1 MDILQ
6 GLNDKQ
12 KEAVIAIDGNIRVT
26 AGAGSGKTRVLA
38 HRYAFLVNEVGINPS
53 NILCMTFTNKAAQE
67 MKNRISKMV
76 HVGNVNDFVC
86 TIHGFCVKFLREEI
100 FRLGFPSNFAIIDEE
115 DSKTLSKQIFDEF
128 GYSKQ
133 EVTIKQFLTEIR
145 QAKSHSPYV
154 EQLVATQRDEADTA
168 NYSKDFV
175 RYVDLQLKNFALDF
189 DDLIHYTL
197 YILASYEDV
206 RDKWQNRIN
215 YLMIDEAQD
224 CSCSDWQIIDSIQGE
239 HHNVFIV
246 GDPDQCIYE
255 WRGAT
260 PAAFI
265 NFKADKDIILSENY
279 RSTPDILNVANSIIT
294 NNKLRIK
301 KDLFTEKGNGK
312 IVVHYHAPSEVKEG
326 DWIAKQ
332 IENIVKGGAKYSD
345 FAILYRAS
353 YQSRFIEQALLRKH
367 IQYTVW
373 GGVRFF
379 ERKEIKDAL
388 AYLRL
393 LAYHDDISFVRI
405 INVPSRKFGRK
416 SLEQLIHISEEKK
429 ISLFEALCK
438 NITLFRKPEI
448 IKFIHLFN
456 DAESYKENHSISDT
470 LDYLLKESGY
480 KDLLRLDDDQE
491 RIDNLQELLNSVKYY
506 EEVNKNEENLSV
518 ETYLQDIALYTNADY
533 KKDMPTVKLMTIHQS
548 KGLEFPYVIVCGL
561 TEGIFPS
568 HRAIRER
575 REKALEEERRL
586 MYVAV
591 TRAEKILM
599 LTESE
604 GYNYTTKTAKYPSRF
619 LHEIG
624 TNLIKVEGN
633 LDPVLFEGTKY
644 NIELLDDELNGS
656 IKSFLKVG
664 DTVKHKF
671 FGTGTIEAINV
682 QQQSYTV
689 KFSNGIRDILANK
702 LELSENSTVFKKP
715 KANTLT
721 PSDLK
726 VGQKVFDPQNGIG
739 VIEEVNKNSGR
750 IVIDHGDFVSVSM
763 IGDPLLRVLKE

>member
-154 EQLVATQRDEADTA
+154 EQLVATQRDEIDTA

-224 CSCSDWQIIDSIQGE
+224 CSCSDWQIIDSIKGE

-332 IENIVKGGAKYSD
+332 IDNIVKGGAKYSD

-671 FGTGTIEAINV
+671 FGTGTIETVNV

-689 KFSNGIRDILANK
+689 KFSNGIRDILADK

-715 KANTLT
+715 KVNTLT

>member
-26 AGAGSGKTRVLA
+26 AGAGSGKPRVLA

-100 FRLGFPSNFAIIDEE
+100 FRLGFPSNFSIIDEE

-133 EVTIKQFLTEIR
+133 EVTIKQFLIEIR

-224 CSCSDWQIIDSIQGE
+224 CSCSDWQIIDSIKGE

-405 INVPSRKFGRK
+405 INVPSRKFGKK
-416 SLEQLIHISEEKK
+416 SSERLISIADGEK

-671 FGTGTIEAINV
+671 FGTGTIEAVNV

-689 KFSNGIRDILANK
+689 KFSNGIRDILADK
-702 LELSENSTVFKKP
+702 LELSENSTVIKKP
-715 KANTLT
+715 KPKTLT
-721 PSDLK
+721 ISDLK

>member
-246 GDPDQCIYE
+246 GDPDKCIYE

-405 INVPSRKFGRK
+405 INVPSRKFGKK
-416 SLEQLIHISEEKK
+416 SLERLISIAEGEK

-633 LDPVLFEGTKY
+633 LDSVLFEGTKY

-671 FGTGTIEAINV
+671 FGTGTIEAVNA
-682 QQQSYTV
+682 QQRSYTV

-702 LELSENSTVFKKP
+702 LELSENSTVIKKP
-715 KANTLT
+715 KPKTLT
-721 PSDLK
+721 ISDLK

-750 IVIDHGDFVSVSM
+750 IVIDHCDFVSVSM

>member
-154 EQLVATQRDEADTA
+154 EQLVATQRDEIDTA

-224 CSCSDWQIIDSIQGE
+224 CSSSDWQIIDSIQGE

-448 IKFIHLFN
+448 IRFIHLFN
-456 DAESYKENHSISDT
+456 DGESYKENHSISDT

-491 RIDNLQELLNSVKYY
+491 RIDNLQELLNSVKNY

-671 FGTGTIEAINV
+671 FGTGTIEAVNV

-689 KFSNGIRDILANK
+689 KFSNGIRDILADK

-715 KANTLT
+715 KANTFT

>member
-224 CSCSDWQIIDSIQGE
+224 CSCSDWQIIDSINGE

-671 FGTGTIEAINV
+671 FGTGTIETVNV

-689 KFSNGIRDILANK
+689 KFSNGIRDILADK

-715 KANTLT
+715 KVNTLT

>member
-393 LAYHDDISFVRI
+393 FAYHDDISFVRI
-405 INVPSRKFGRK
+405 INVPSRKFGKK
-416 SLEQLIHISEEKK
+416 SLERLISIAEGEK

-671 FGTGTIEAINV
+671 FGTGTIEAVNA
-682 QQQSYTV
+682 QQRSYTV

-702 LELSENSTVFKKP
+702 LELSENSTVIKKP
-715 KANTLT
+715 KPKTLT
-721 PSDLK
+721 ISDLK

-750 IVIDHGDFVSVSM
+750 IVIDHCDFVSVSM